1 VELPKEEAKAF
12 GGAGGGGGGMGGID
26 NMICIEDANA
36 YDVLHV
42 VDSPL
47 ETLDSA

>member
-1 VELPKEEAKAF
+1 VVWT
-12 GGAGGGGGGMGGID
+12 IW
-26 NMICIEDANA
+26 ICIEDANA